1 MNDPHIPASS
11 LSKSETA
18 RQWIRERIR
27 TRDYEPGHRLVLSTI
42 AAQLGI
48 SVVPVREAIRQL
60 EAEGLVSFELNVG
73 ARVTELNRQVYYE
86 TMETAAVLEGRA
98 TGLAVPHLDADD
110 LFRAREINVRMELLL
125 EDFKPELFTKLNQE
139 FHRCL
144 FDRCPNERL
153 KELVEAEWD
162 RLDHFRVS
170 SFRYIPG
177 RAAASVAEHRRLTDL
192 IEAGAD
198 TDYIE
203 IQAREHRL
211 TTAAS
216 YRAQVGDTDP
226 GVGTHDADTH
236 NTDSTVHNTQEKS

>member
-1 MNDPHIPASS
+1 MTDPAIPTSS
-11 LSKSETA
+11 LSKTENA

-27 TRDYEPGHRLVLSTI
+27 TRDYDPGHRLVLSTI

-60 EAEGLVSFELNVG
+60 EAEGLVSFEHNIG

-86 TMETAAVLEGRA
+86 TMETVAVLEGRA

-110 LFRAREINVRMELLL
+110 LFRAREINARMELLL
-125 EDFKPELFTKLNQE
+125 DDFTPELFTQLNQE

-177 RAAASVAEHRRLTDL
+177 RAASSVVEHRRLTDL

-198 TDYIE
+198 TGYIE
-203 IQAREHRL
+203 IQARDHRL
-211 TTAAS
+211 ATAAN
-216 YRAQVGDTDP
+216 YQAQVGGADHNTDTQQ
-226 GVGTHDADTH
+226 TDTH
-236 NTDSTVHNTQEKS
+236 NTDQTVLNTQEMS